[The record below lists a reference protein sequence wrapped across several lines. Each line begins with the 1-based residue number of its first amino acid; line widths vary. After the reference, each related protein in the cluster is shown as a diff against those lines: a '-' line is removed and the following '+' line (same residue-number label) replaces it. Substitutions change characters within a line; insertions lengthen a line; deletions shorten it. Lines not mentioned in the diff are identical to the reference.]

1 MKNLKQ
7 NVCLVL
13 ILPSISLLVGCGGQ
27 SSCGKVLI
35 PDWTDVSVA
44 PFNPS
49 EPMGIINPVLSA
61 ADVTD
66 RKAKFLADPF
76 LFYENGKWY
85 MFFQL
90 DSAEPGYGEIGLATS
105 SNGLN
110 WAYDKVVLSGGE
122 HHSYPLVLKYK
133 GEYYMFP
140 ETYTSNEVRVYK
152 ASNFPYNWKYVSTVL
167 KGRFFVDSTV
177 FRYND
182 TWWMFT
188 GDGNNKYCYLY
199 YSKHLTSG
207 WVEHPKSPIVD
218 NNLSKARPAGRTLV
232 LKDNRIIR
240 LAQKSDVMYG
250 EKIRA
255 FEVDVLTK
263 TDYAEHEVSESPIL
277 EADGTG
283 WNSLSVHQA
292 DPWWTGD
299 KWVIVVDA
307 NKGNKQYSLGIYT
320 AEKK

>member
-13 ILPSISLLVGCGGQ
+13 LLASILLPAGCGCQG
-27 SSCGKVLI
+27 SCGKVLI
-35 PDWTDVSVA
+35 PDWTNVGFA
-44 PFNPS
+44 PFNPT
-49 EPMGIINPVLSA
+49 EAAGIINPVLSA

-66 RKAKFLADPF
+66 REAKFLADPF
-76 LFYENGKWY
+76 MFYEKGKWY

-90 DSAEPGYGEIGLATS
+90 DSAESSYGEIGLATS
-105 SNGLN
+105 SDGLN
-110 WAYDKVVLSGGE
+110 WDYDRVVLSGRE

-140 ETYTSNEVRVYK
+140 ETHTANEVRVYK

-182 TWWMFT
+182 IWWMFT

-199 YSKHLTSG
+199 YSDNLTSG
-207 WVEHPKSPIVD
+207 WVEHPLSPIVD
-218 NNLSKARPAGRTLV
+218 NDLSKARPAGRTLV
-232 LKDNRIIR
+232 LKGNRIIR
-240 LAQKSDVMYG
+240 LAAKSDVMYG

-263 TDYAEHEVSESPIL
+263 TAYSEHEVAESPIL
-277 EADGTG
+277 EGDGTG
-283 WNSLSVHQA
+283 WNTLTVHQA

-320 AEKK
+320 SEQK

>member
-7 NVCLVL
+7 NFCLVL
-13 ILPSISLLVGCGGQ
+13 LLASILLSAGCGVQ
-27 SSCGKVLI
+27 SNRGKVLI
-35 PDWTDVSVA
+35 PDWTDVSFA
-44 PFNPS
+44 PFNPT
-49 EPMGIINPVLSA
+49 EAAGIINPVLSA

-76 LFYENGKWY
+76 MFYEKGQWY

-90 DSAEPGYGEIGLATS
+90 DSAESSYGEIGLATS
-105 SNGLN
+105 SDGLN
-110 WAYDKVVLSGGE
+110 WDYDRVVLSGEE

-140 ETYTSNEVRVYK
+140 ETYTANEVRVYK
-152 ASNFPYNWKYVSTVL
+152 ALNFPYNWKYVSTVL

-199 YSKHLTSG
+199 YSDNLTSG
-207 WVEHPKSPIVD
+207 WVEHPLSPIVD
-218 NNLSKARPAGRTLV
+218 NDLSKARPAGRTLV
-232 LKDNRIIR
+232 LKGNRIIR
-240 LAQKSDVMYG
+240 LAAKSDVMYG

-263 TDYAEHEVSESPIL
+263 TDYVEHEVAESPIL
-277 EADGTG
+277 EGDGTG
-283 WNSLSVHQA
+283 WNTLTVHQA

-320 AEKK
+320 SEQK